1 MPDAETHA
9 ETHEAT
15 ARALLALPSEW
26 TVLDDVVW
34 PGRKPADIDQVVVG
48 PGGVFV
54 VVAGRTGRSA
64 AASCRAAAAV
74 LARGAHLGRR
84 TVHAVLCST
93 DPHPDDLGDDVLLC
107 TPDTDRRD
115 APGPAAHPGARRAP
129 RGQHDRHDPGPA
141 VRRLRRSLTGGATRR
156 DRSTGSTGRLAI
168 FLLLVAAT
176 VAVSPWAADRL
187 EAARAGDPP
196 PVPELGETLRL
207 AGTAERPPLDLTVER
222 VEAPGRA
229 YVVRLTV
236 RNDGTRPFAMGALD
250 VGLTLDDL
258 RAAAAVGRPRAELA
272 GAELQPGK
280 ERALTYRFTVP
291 GARHP
296 QVVTVV
302 VGDRRADRGRW
313 QVP

>member
-1 MPDAETHA
+1 MPDA

-15 ARALLALPSEW
+15 ARALLALSSEW

-54 VVAGRTGRSA
+54 IVAGRTGRSA
-64 AASCRAAAAV
+64 VAAARTAASV
-74 LARGAHLGRR
+74 LERGAHLRRR
-84 TVHAVLCST
+84 TVHPVLCST
-93 DPHPDDLGDDVLLC
+93 EPHPDGLGDDVLLC
-107 TPDTDRRD
+107 APDTIVATLLAQPRALERDELHSASTTVTTQVRR
-115 APGPAAHPGARRAP
+115 H
-129 RGQHDRHDPGPA
+129 
-141 VRRLRRSLTGGATRR
+141 RRLRRSLTGGGSRR

-168 FLLLVAAT
+168 FLLVVAAT
-176 VAVSPWAADRL
+176 VAASPWAAARL
-187 EAARAGDPP
+187 DAARAGDPP
-196 PVPELGETLRL
+196 PVPRLGETVRL
-207 AGTAERPPLDLTVER
+207 AGTAGRSPVEMTAEE

-236 RNDGTRPFAMGALD
+236 RNDGGRPFAMGALE

-258 RAAAAVGRPRAELA
+258 QPADAIGRPRAELA

-291 GARHP
+291 ADRRP
-296 QVVTVV
+296 QVVVVV
-302 VGDRRADRGRW
+302 VGDRRADRASW
-313 QVP
+313 QVS